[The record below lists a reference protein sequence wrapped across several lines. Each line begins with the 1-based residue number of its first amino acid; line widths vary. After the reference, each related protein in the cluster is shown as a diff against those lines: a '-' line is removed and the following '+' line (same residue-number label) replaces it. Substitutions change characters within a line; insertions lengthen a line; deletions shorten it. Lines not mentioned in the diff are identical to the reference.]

1 MPTSKTYSR
10 SFSPFDDADYGTT
23 SGRSAM
29 AIKLAASYGDQGYN
43 IMSSWIEYTMDDSS
57 CCNV

>member
-10 SFSPFDDADYGTT
+10 SFSLLDEAEYRTT
-23 SGRSAM
+23 SGKSAM

-43 IMSSWIEYTMDDSS
+43 IMSSWI
-57 CCNV
+57 